1 LSWFQKICVNVKGSQ
16 AVSRLQRQ
24 IKFLFDQIDKGSLR
38 YIREFAESENGKQLA
53 RDLATVKR
61 RNDGSIDLS
70 TCSPLVKSVARATYF
85 LNEIPQPNV
94 EQSNEPISES
104 SAEEICSAMVEYFQL
119 LEEFFINMT
128 DNKAKDF
135 NFEEYR
141 SRMLSNPNTQSEKAH
156 KIWMKYIPKIQD
168 FHTRNTR
175 LLLKCSNSIGGL
187 KCVLGGTS
195 RFTESA
201 LRGVRKFALYADTI
215 FIPDPVLPW
224 IEVDRIDER
233 FPIIELI
240 LACQTLLLLK
250 PLVDAKL
257 SYPAIIVF
265 PSWEKS
271 LEANDVTTQDGI
283 SELILNF
290 FSHYLN
296 CTFEDEQD
304 LILYVDGKS
313 KDDFINKVNHY
324 KLFWPPEQ
332 PSPLPVDKALPVYME
347 WLQAW
352 RSKDWLEAA
361 FSISP
366 QRLILNGIFER
377 LTPQFHVREN
387 ATALGA
393 QPLFCLQPNF
403 HYFYLTSQV
412 GNDQLRETGLLKSN
426 QSVLQSLLR
435 PQIAWL
441 GNIPIEEI
449 ARLRQEGCNEK
460 FRFQLSMYTNEL
472 HNAAYEDISKVASDV
487 MRGIQSLLDEHDREA
502 RQIAEEY
509 ERKHLETLGMSVL
522 TAAVALFPGL
532 DPWFGLSIL
541 APFGKMARDIFEQVR
556 DEKAL
561 SRSLTGVLSAAK
573 QQKNS

>member
-1 LSWFQKICVNVKGSQ
+1 M
-16 AVSRLQRQ
+16 SRLQRQ
-24 IKFLFDQIDKGSLR
+24 IKFLFDQIDKGSLQIVR
-38 YIREFAESENGKQLA
+38 DFAESETGKQLTQ
-53 RDLATVKR
+53 DLAVVKQ

-70 TCSPLVKSVARATYF
+70 TCSPLVKSIAKTAFF
-85 LNEIPQPNV
+85 LNETPQPNM
-94 EQSNEPISES
+94 EQSNEPILGV
-104 SAEEICSAMVEYFQL
+104 SAKEIRSAMVEYFQL
-119 LEEFFINMT
+119 LEEFFIKMT
-128 DNKAKDF
+128 GNKAEYFDSQ
-135 NFEEYR
+135 EYR
-141 SRMLSNPNTQSEKAH
+141 SRILSNSNKQADKVH
-156 KIWMKYIPKIQD
+156 KTWMEYIPKIQD
-168 FHTRNTR
+168 FHTRNTH
-175 LLLKCSNSIGGL
+175 LLLKCSGSIGGL

-201 LRGVRKFALYADTI
+201 FRGVRKFALYADTV

-224 IEVDRIDER
+224 IEVDRADER
-233 FPIIELI
+233 FPIIELM

-250 PLVDAKL
+250 PLIDADL

-271 LEANDVTTQDGI
+271 LEAYDVTTQDGI

-296 CTFEDEQD
+296 CTFEDEQE

-332 PSPLPVDKALPVYME
+332 ASPLTADKAVPVYME
-347 WLQAW
+347 WLKTW
-352 RSKDWLEAA
+352 RSKDWLASA
-361 FSISP
+361 SLMSH

-377 LTPQFHVREN
+377 LTPQFHVRDN
-387 ATALGA
+387 ATNFDA

-403 HYFYLTSQV
+403 YYFSLTSQA
-412 GNDQLRETGLLKSN
+412 GNDRLRETGFLKLSN
-426 QSVLQSLLR
+426 QSVLQSLLQ

-460 FRFQLSMYTNEL
+460 FRLRLSTYTNEL
-472 HNAAYEDISKVASDV
+472 HNAAYEEIDKVVSSV
-487 MRGIQSLLDEHDREA
+487 MRGIRSLLDDHDREA
-502 RQIAEEY
+502 HQIAEKY
-509 ERKHLETLGMSVL
+509 ERRHLETLGMSIL
-522 TAAVALFPGL
+522 TTAVALFPGL

-541 APFGKMARDIFEQVR
+541 APLGKMAKDVFEQAR

-561 SRSLTGVLSAAK
+561 SRSLTGVLSTTE
-573 QQKNS
+573 QQKST